1 MSKQP
6 GAPKKTCF
14 VIGPSGG
21 SESETRNSAD
31 WFLAHIK
38 STAECF
44 GYTVV
49 RADKIATPGLISDQ
63 IINELCEADLVIAD
77 LSEHNANAFYE
88 LAIRHTTGKPVIH
101 MIHVDYHI
109 PFRSEERRVGKE
121 CVSTCRSRW
130 LPDH

>member
-49 RADKIATPGLISDQ
+49 RADKITTPGLISDQ
-63 IINELCEADLVIAD
+63 IINELFEADLVIAD
-77 LSEHNANAFYE
+77 LSEHNANAFSE
-88 LAIRHTTGKPVIH
+88 LAIRHTTRKQVIN
-101 MIHVDYHI
+101 MTHVDYHI
-109 PFRSEERRVGKE
+109 DRKSFV
-121 CVSTCRSRW
+121 
-130 LPDH
+130 

>member
-14 VIGPSGG
+14 VIGPIGV

-49 RADKIATPGLISDQ
+49 RADKITTPGLISDQ
-63 IINELCEADLVIAD
+63 I
-77 LSEHNANAFYE
+77 
-88 LAIRHTTGKPVIH
+88 
-101 MIHVDYHI
+101 
-109 PFRSEERRVGKE
+109 RSEEHTSELQSLIRISYAVFCLQTQIFQLYPIVLDNDLTQFNNDR
-121 CVSTCRSRW
+121 
-130 LPDH
+130 